1 MPSTESND
9 LPEEAKGAKGGRS
22 PNPAYELFVLGELM
36 TEPHY
41 GYKLHEII
49 QRLLGPF
56 HRLSWGT
63 LYPLFHRLE
72 QQGLITSEIEQRPQE
87 QGGLPRNLYH
97 ITEAGQSRFLAL
109 MLDAGKYSPDYQ
121 DVFIV
126 KLSKFAL
133 VTPAQQLV
141 VLRQY
146 REYLQSLR
154 DYYYA
159 GSQRLPFNPAI
170 SERERPFLLQAA
182 DYHLQALD
190 AKLAWLDGRIAPLM
204 EPQE

>member
-1 MPSTESND
+1 MPSAESND
-9 LPEEAKGAKGGRS
+9 LPEEGKGRSRASGGRS

-49 QRLLGPF
+49 QRMLGPF

-63 LYPLFHRLE
+63 LYPLFRRLE
-72 QQGLITSEIEQRPQE
+72 QQGLVTSETEQRPQE
-87 QGGLPRNLYH
+87 EGGPPRKLYH

-109 MLDAGKYSPDYQ
+109 MLNAGKYSPDYQ
-121 DVFIV
+121 DLFIV
-126 KLSKFAL
+126 KLSKFAF

-146 REYLQSLR
+146 REYLQVLR
-154 DYYYA
+154 EYYYA

-170 SERERPFLLQAA
+170 SELELPFLLQAA
-182 DYHLQALD
+182 GYQIQSLD
-190 AKLAWLDGRIAPLM
+190 SKLAWLDGSIA
-204 EPQE
+204 